1 MAGNRPAA
9 LPAPMSE
16 LDTLLRAGMGPS
28 GSGLW
33 GDALADGL
41 ALALA
46 AAGVAALTATAS
58 SAAGGVHVAEVT
70 TLAVAVSVTELTEL
84 APDATGI
91 WASRLTVCLSDTE
104 PTVQLAVLSPL
115 AQPLVNV
122 GFWLVGLAASVT
134 DTSEAGPFLVETC
147 TTNAASCPRLMLDC
161 PRWTLTHSSGADAA
175 PELELELA
183 LGLVVAFA
191 LGLVAR

>member
-70 TLAVAVSVTELTEL
+70 TLDRDL
-84 APDATGI
+84 G
-91 WASRLTVCLSDTE
+91 
-104 PTVQLAVLSPL
+104 VQAD
-115 AQPLVNV
+115 
-122 GFWLVGLAASVT
+122 GLLI
-134 DTSEAGPFLVETC
+134 G
-147 TTNAASCPRLMLDC
+147 
-161 PRWTLTHSSGADAA
+161 H
-175 PELELELA
+175 
-183 LGLVVAFA
+183 
-191 LGLVAR
+191 